1 MNAPGILPGT
11 GVSPAVYTR
20 AMGEGRPSTPGGSGL
35 PFRPDIQGMRAIAVL
50 LVALQH
56 AGVPHVTGGYV
67 GVDVFFVLSG
77 FLITGLLLRRA
88 DATGSVGIGRFYAA
102 RAKRILPA
110 ATLTLVTVCVAA
122 VAWLN
127 YVRATDILHDA
138 MWCAAFAANIHF
150 AQIGSDYF
158 AQASP
163 PSPLQHF
170 WTLAVEEQ
178 FYLVW
183 PLLLGLAVAL
193 LGRRR
198 SGPGP
203 RHVAVPRLPIALLLG
218 VIIAAS
224 LAWSITDTQSSPQTA
239 YFSTFTRAWELA
251 VGALLAVGATWLSR
265 LPAGLRRWLGWAGLA
280 GVLCAGTLYSPG
292 TAFPGYAA
300 LLPVGA
306 AALLVVAGMGTAASG
321 ASRLLS
327 RQPLTFVGDVSY
339 SFYLWHWPAL
349 IMPALYVGHDLTL
362 RQNLLL
368 LAAAFALSVAT
379 YRLYENPIRHSARLA
394 ARPLRPLRLWP
405 ITLGVVVLV
414 AQVGIAYAHTKSP
427 VQFVPKAPELVSSSR
442 GNPFVQAV
450 VESVR
455 PSQLAQPI
463 PSELAPLPDHLE
475 KDRFDFGSCLKGYGH
490 NAVCRLGSPTPRHT
504 VVVFG
509 DSHTRMWMPG
519 LLYWAKRR
527 HLTVIPL
534 VAEGCVAEGWANLS
548 SADKRCSSW
557 YRWALAEVDRLH
569 PDAVVIG
576 TRYSSVEGGPDVL
589 RQAVHGVITE
599 MHDLSGDRKVALIQD
614 PPAPPG
620 DPVDCILKSGAT
632 LGSCAFHLPAAW
644 GPLIEGATRT
654 AAANQGV
661 GFIPTRQLFCAHG
674 TCPMVVRHI
683 IVYMDDRGHISE
695 TYARWVAPAFARE
708 LTRVTGL

>member
-1 MNAPGILPGT
+1 MPSG
-11 GVSPAVYTR
+11 SCWEPASRQPSTLVP
-20 AMGEGRPSTPGGSGL
+20 MGEEPRTTRGEGGL

-67 GVDVFFVLSG
+67 GVDVFFVVSG

-110 ATLTLVTVCVAA
+110 ATLTLVTVCLAA

-183 PLLLGLAVAL
+183 PLMLGTAVML

-198 SGPGP
+198 SGRGP
-203 RHVAVPRLPIALLLG
+203 RHAAVPRLPLALLLG
-218 VIIAAS
+218 AIIAAS
-224 LAWSITDTQSSPQTA
+224 LAWSIVDTQSSPQTA
-239 YFSTFTRAWELA
+239 YFSTLTRAWELA
-251 VGALLAVGATWLSR
+251 VGALLAVGAARLAR
-265 LPAGLRRWLGWAGLA
+265 LPAGLRWWLGWAGLA

-292 TAFPGYAA
+292 TEFPGYAA

-306 AALLVVAGMGTAASG
+306 AALLVVAGMGAPAGG
-321 ASRLLS
+321 APRLLS
-327 RQPLTFVGDVSY
+327 LRPFTFVGDVSY

-349 IMPALYVGHDLTL
+349 IMPMLYVGHDLSL
-362 RQNLLL
+362 AQNLLL
-368 LAAAFALSVAT
+368 LAAAFALSVVT
-379 YRLYENPIRHSARLA
+379 YRLYENPIRHSAWLT

-405 ITLGVVVLV
+405 ITLAVVVLV
-414 AQVGIAYAHTKSP
+414 AQVGIAYAETKSP
-427 VQFVPKAPELVSSSR
+427 VQFVPKSPELVSSSH
-442 GNPFVQAV
+442 GNPFVRAV

-455 PSQLAQPI
+455 PSQLSQPI
-463 PSELAPLPDHLE
+463 PTELAPLPDHLLQ
-475 KDRFDFGSCLKGYGH
+475 DRFDFGTCLQGYGR

-519 LLYWAKRR
+519 LLYWAKQR
-527 HLTVIPL
+527 HLAVIPL
-534 VAEGCVAEGWANLS
+534 VAEGCVAADWANLQ
-548 SADKRCSSW
+548 AAEKRCSSW
-557 YRWALAEVDRLH
+557 YRWALGEVNRLH

-576 TRYSSVEGGPDVL
+576 TRYSSAEGGPDML
-589 RQAVHGVITE
+589 RQAVRGVITE
-599 MHDLSGDRKVALIQD
+599 MRDLVGPRKVALIQD
-614 PPAPPG
+614 PPAPPR
-620 DPVDCILKSGAT
+620 DPVDCILQSGAT

-644 GPLIEGATRT
+644 GPLIEGATRA

-661 GFIPTRQLFCAHG
+661 GFVPTRQLFCAHG

-683 IVYMDDRGHISE
+683 IVYMDDRGHISG
-695 TYARWVAPAFARE
+695 TYAKWVAPAFARE